1 MTFFMHKANGIQS
14 TGGFWSFGLL
24 TSGSI
29 SEAAAETAWGGAI
42 ATFFSGTV
50 GTSYYST
57 GTEYTQSST
66 STASAT
72 FRQTTKT
79 VTTHAV
85 SGGSGDPMLPEFNAV
100 VLSLYS
106 ASATRYGH
114 GRWYLPSPSVGIL
127 ASDTSGHIDPTALT
141 AFATACTLIFT
152 TLSTAGLSPVLVT
165 RRPTVTGAAQY
176 STRAI
181 VRGSIPNQLEVQH
194 RRGDKI
200 IPTRAAVT
208 T

>member
-1 MTFFMHKANGIQS
+1 MTFFLHKANGIQS
-14 TGGFWSFGLL
+14 TGGFWSWGLT

-29 SEAAAETAWGGAI
+29 SEAAAETAWGA
-42 ATFFSGTV
+42 AVNSFFTGTV

-57 GTEYTQSST
+57 GTELTQTST
-66 STASAT
+66 STASST

-79 VTTHAV
+79 VTTHTTA
-85 SGGSGDPMLPEFNAV
+85 GGSGDPLLPEFCAV
-100 VLSLYS
+100 VVSLYS

-114 GRWYLPSPSVGIL
+114 GRWYLPAPSTGIL
-127 ASDTSGHIDPTALT
+127 NSDTSGHIEPTALT
-141 AFATACTLIFT
+141 AFATAATAIFT
-152 TLSTAGLSPVLVT
+152 ALSVAGLSPVLVT

>member
-1 MTFFMHKANGIQS
+1 MTFFLHKANGVQS
-14 TGGFWSFGLL
+14 TGGFWSFGLT
-24 TSGSI
+24 TSGSV
-29 SEAAAETAWGGAI
+29 SEAAAETAWSGAVN
-42 ATFFSGTV
+42 TFFTGTV

-57 GTEYTQSST
+57 GTELTQTST
-66 STASAT
+66 STASDT

-79 VTTHAV
+79 VTTHTTA
-85 SGGSGDPMLPEFNAV
+85 GGSGDPMLPEFCSV
-100 VLSLYS
+100 ILSLYS

-114 GRWYLPSPSVGIL
+114 GRWYLPSPSIGIL
-127 ASDTSGHIDPTALT
+127 ASDTSGHIDSTAQTDFATALT
-141 AFATACTLIFT
+141 TLFSS
-152 TLSTAGLSPVLVT
+152 LSTAGLSPVLVT

-181 VRGSIPNQLEVQH
+181 VRGSVPNQLEVQH

-200 IPTRAAVT
+200 VPTRVAVT